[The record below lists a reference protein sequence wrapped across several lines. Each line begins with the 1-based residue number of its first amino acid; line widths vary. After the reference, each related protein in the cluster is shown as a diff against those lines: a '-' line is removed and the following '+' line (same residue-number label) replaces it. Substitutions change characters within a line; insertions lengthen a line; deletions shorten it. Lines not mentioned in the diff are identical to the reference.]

1 MHSINPLLKD
11 FIFLTTQYKI
21 EHLKVKKGQIFW
33 LLHNYSIQQY
43 LAGGG
48 GEVGTYPEE
57 WLVIKS
63 ISKAGRFYCGKKWQ
77 HKSFEFFAG
86 LLNAV

>member
-1 MHSINPLLKD
+1 MIMHSINPLLKD

-48 GEVGTYPEE
+48 GGGGH
-57 WLVIKS
+57 
-63 ISKAGRFYCGKKWQ
+63 ISWRVTGNQVYQ
-77 HKSFEFFAG
+77 
-86 LLNAV
+86 